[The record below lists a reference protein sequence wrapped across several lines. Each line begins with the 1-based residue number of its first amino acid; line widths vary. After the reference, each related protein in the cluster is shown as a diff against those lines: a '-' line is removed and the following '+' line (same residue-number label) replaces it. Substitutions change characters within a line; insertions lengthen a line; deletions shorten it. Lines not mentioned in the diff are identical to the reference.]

1 MSWSRNSSLPSLT
14 TYSRLELKLIKH
26 IKIVIEYYL
35 IHLDIPVSGTSGVVV
50 RMVSVDPVA
59 VTVIGGVV
67 GVVEVVRVVRFVGQI
82 GQGVQVGWG
91 GQEGGGGQLMGAG
104 VVVVVVGS
112 RQRPQESLHE

>member
-1 MSWSRNSSLPSLT
+1 MT

-35 IHLDIPVSGTSGVVV
+35 IHVPVSVPSGVIV
-50 RMVSVDPVA
+50 RMVSVDPV
-59 VTVIGGVV
+59 TVVFIGVGVA
-67 GVVEVVRVVRFVGQI
+67 GVVEVFGVVSVVGQV

-91 GQEGGGGQLMGAG
+91 GQEGGGGQLMGARV